1 MEKVGGRF
9 LQELRAEVHKFA
21 LQNKKKSFIL
31 ALVSL
36 IMYWL
41 SGYLKYRFI

>member
-1 MEKVGGRF
+1 MHHERF

-21 LQNKKKSFIL
+21 LQNKKSFIL
-31 ALVSL
+31 ALLTL

-41 SGYLKYRFI
+41 SIYLKYRFI